1 MKKLLGYFLQG
12 LLYLVPISVTIYIVV
27 VAVIFVD
34 GIIPVEIPG
43 LGLLIILVGVTLVGF
58 SGRTLL
64 KQQILN
70 FDKILDRVPLIKI
83 IYTSVKDLLSAFVGK
98 KKRFTEPVLV
108 KMEGDVER
116 FGFITQKD
124 LTHLGVSADKIG
136 VYIPFSYAVTGNL
149 IVVPKKN
156 VTAVDG
162 SSADIMKFIISGGV
176 TEIEE
181 DHSEDSSLK
190 KDEK

>member
-27 VAVIFVD
+27 ESIRFVD
-34 GIIPVEIPG
+34 GIIPLDIPG
-43 LGLLIILVGVTLVGF
+43 LGLSIILITVTVVGF
-58 SGRTLL
+58 IGRTLL
-64 KQQILN
+64 TRQILN
-70 FDKILDRVPLIKI
+70 FDKILERVPLIKI
-83 IYTSVKDLLSAFVGK
+83 IYTSVKDLLSAFVGN

-124 LTHLGVSADKIG
+124 LTHLGISADKIG

-156 VTAVDG
+156 VTPVYG
-162 SSADIMKFIISGGV
+162 SSSDIMKFIISGGV
-176 TEIEE
+176 TEIE
-181 DHSEDSSLK
+181 DDQSAK
-190 KDEK
+190 K

>member
-12 LLYLVPISVTIYIVV
+12 LLYIVPIGVTLYVV
-27 VAVIFVD
+27 VESIAFVD
-34 GIIPVEIPG
+34 GILPLDVPG
-43 LGLLIILVGVTLVGF
+43 LGLLLILVSVTFVGF
-58 SGRTLL
+58 IGGTLL
-64 KQQILN
+64 TRQVLN
-70 FDKILDRVPLIKI
+70 FDKLLERIPLIKI
-83 IYTSVKDLLSAFVGK
+83 IYTSVKDLLSAFVGT

-124 LTHLGVSADKIG
+124 LTFLGLSEDKIG

-149 IVVPKKN
+149 IVVPKKHITP
-156 VTAVDG
+156 VQG

-176 TEIEE
+176 AEIEQAKE
-181 DHSEDSSLK
+181 E
-190 KDEK
+190 